1 MAENIQALIEL
12 LSEEILNYDLG
23 HIRGDEIVSG
33 NPEHIINLLQL
44 AKEIS
49 LLMRSGQ
56 GGKADSQKLQPADTE
71 SRELLQDMML
81 EDAEGESEPSQP
93 SDRRLSSSNKRRGG
107 ITGIDDRDDGEV
119 SLNLEEG
126 TDDRGMGEMEYDP
139 EMDDEAIRLAS

>member
-49 LLMRSGQ
+49 LLMHSGQ
-56 GGKADSQKLQPADTE
+56 GGKAELGSDQQNEIHEDAET
-71 SRELLQDMML
+71 RELLQDMML
-81 EDAEGESEPSQP
+81 EEVEGESAPSNP
-93 SDRRLSSSNKRRGG
+93 SDRRLSSSN
-107 ITGIDDRDDGEV
+107 
-119 SLNLEEG
+119 
-126 TDDRGMGEMEYDP
+126 
-139 EMDDEAIRLAS
+139 